1 MAKVKMAKKGV
12 SMDMTAMVDVAFLL
26 LTFFMLASQ
35 FKPKEVVSVLIPASV
50 SEFTIPEKDIMI
62 IALRD
67 DGAVFFGIDGR
78 PNRQKMLEIMAK
90 KYNTTFTPA
99 EVSEFVKMENFG
111 VPFNKL
117 KSLLAMSANG
127 QMPAQEG
134 VPTDSTNNQLGDWI
148 YAARVTNP
156 KIRIAIKG
164 DKSADYPSA
173 KAVINTLQD
182 QNINRFNMITSL
194 RKIEKTEK

>member
-1 MAKVKMAKKGV
+1 MTKVKMSRKGV

-78 PNRQKMLEIMAK
+78 PNRQRMLEVMAK
-90 KYNTTFTPA
+90 KYNTTFTPN
-99 EVSEFVKMENFG
+99 EIVEFSKMENFG
-111 VPFNKL
+111 VPFNQL
-117 KSLLAMSANG
+117 KSLLSMLSKG
-127 QMPAQEG
+127 ESPKQGG

-164 DKSADYPSA
+164 DKGADYPSA
-173 KAVINTLQD
+173 KAVVNTLQE

>member
-1 MAKVKMAKKGV
+1 MSKVKMSRKSA
-12 SMDMTAMVDVAFLL
+12 SLDMTAMVDVAFLL

-62 IALRD
+62 ISLRN

-78 PNRQKMLEIMAK
+78 PSRQRMLENIAK
-90 KYNTTFTPA
+90 KYNITFTPL
-99 EVSEFVKMENFG
+99 ETSEFIKMENFG
-111 VPFNKL
+111 VPMAQL
-117 KSLLAMSANG
+117 KPLLNLLAADKAPVQNG
-127 QMPAQEG
+127 I
-134 VPTDSTNNQLGDWI
+134 PTDSTNNQLGDWI
-148 YAARVTNP
+148 YAARLANP

-164 DKSADYPSA
+164 DQGANYPAA
-173 KAVINTLQD
+173 KAVIGTLQK

-194 RKIEKTEK
+194 KSIPKAEK